1 MASLSEPQNNHSHQ
15 QHLQNQNHQTS
26 NTTEDK
32 QPEEV
37 PIIVNNGD
45 VDTGDNTEEQND
57 LTYTTVLA
65 DPVNFNVKHPLFNS
79 WTLWY
84 DQGGKRTS
92 SAQTWSQNLKEVVTF
107 DTVEDFWG
115 VYNNVA
121 KVNELQSGANYHL
134 FKKGIKPMW
143 EDAANAKGGKW
154 VVQLQ
159 KTRNFDINDYWLY
172 MMLACIGETFEYE
185 DEICGAV
192 MSARKSFNRLALWTR
207 TCNKREVCERI
218 GYQFKEALGL
228 NVQFEFQ
235 AHSDASKSG
244 PYNKDKYVV

>member
-1 MASLSEPQNNHSHQ
+1 MASLSEIHNN
-15 QHLQNQNHQTS
+15 TS
-26 NTTEDK
+26 EDTR
-32 QPEEV
+32 PEEEPV
-37 PIIVNNGD
+37 AVVGGNGD
-45 VDTGDNTEEQND
+45 SGDNAED
-57 LTYTTVLA
+57 LDDPSYTTVLA
-65 DPVNFNVKHPLFNS
+65 DPVNFNVKHPLYHS

-84 DQGGKRTS
+84 DQGGKRTA
-92 SAQTWSQNLKEVVTF
+92 SAQTWSQNLKEIVTF
-107 DTVEDFWG
+107 DSVEDFWG
-115 VYNNVA
+115 VYNNVS

-159 KTRNFDINDYWLY
+159 KSRSTDINDYWLFT
-172 MMLACIGETFEYE
+172 MLACIGETFETE

-192 MSARKSFNRLALWTR
+192 MSVRKSFNRLALWTR
-207 TCNKREVCERI
+207 SCNKRDVCERI
-218 GYQFKEALGL
+218 GYQFKESLGL
-228 NVQFEFQ
+228 NMQFEFQ